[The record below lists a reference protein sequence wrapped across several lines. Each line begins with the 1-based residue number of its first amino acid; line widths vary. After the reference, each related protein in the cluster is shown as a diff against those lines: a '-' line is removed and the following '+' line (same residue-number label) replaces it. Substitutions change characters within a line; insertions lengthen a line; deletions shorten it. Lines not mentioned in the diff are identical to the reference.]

1 MDSQDEEIEKEIAE
15 IYKQNK
21 LKDLSQTELTLK
33 ILEEMPRSMK
43 DRLKRIK
50 NA

>member
-33 ILEEMPRSMK
+33 ILE
-43 DRLKRIK
+43 
-50 NA
+50 